1 MTFYQLDLEKNVTQI
16 YIHTLFS
23 DFDVDPT
30 LPSLFR
36 TAELGLQCLN
46 SEDLEPKD
54 ICNKQLQVL
63 DKGELERWGGLLHFI
78 KIMQWER

>member
-1 MTFYQLDLEKNVTQI
+1 MTFYRLDPEKKVTQI

-23 DFDVDPT
+23 EFDADPT

-46 SEDLEPKD
+46 SEDLEPKE

-63 DKGELERWGGLLHFI
+63 DKGELERWWGLTSFH
-78 KIMQWER
+78 

>member
-1 MTFYQLDLEKNVTQI
+1 MTQI

-30 LPSLFR
+30 LTSLSR

-46 SEDLEPKD
+46 SEDLEPED
-54 ICNKQLQVL
+54 ICNTN
-63 DKGELERWGGLLHFI
+63 DKF
-78 KIMQWER
+78 

>member
-36 TAELGLQCLN
+36 TAKLGLQCLN
-46 SEDLEPKD
+46 SEDLEPKE
-54 ICNKQLQVL
+54 ICNQQLQVL
-63 DKGELERWGGLLHFI
+63 DKGELEGGGGFTSFH
-78 KIMQWER
+78 